1 MTIDEFIKNNKVTLT
16 FNRITEADIPHY
28 EELLGVKIGPQ
39 MRAYLLNYGLLMYK
53 YVRFFNINTVQ
64 GDNSDMVDETV
75 FIHKQF
81 PKTQGLIAFEDQG
94 DGDYY
99 LVDSEDRVYNFLDGN
114 NEIVDTGL
122 TLNEYILKRF
132 ESVQL

>member
-1 MTIDEFIKNNKVTLT
+1 MTISEFIANNDVDFT
-16 FNRITEADIPHY
+16 FNRIKQEEIPRY
-28 EELLGVKIGPQ
+28 EVVFGTKIGPQ
-39 MRAYLLNYGLLMYK
+39 LQTYIVDYGYLGYEYIE
-53 YVRFFNINTVQ
+53 FFGINTVQ
-64 GDNSDMVDETV
+64 GEASDMVKRTL
-75 FIHKQF
+75 FLHKQF